1 MSILSE
7 SPEVEVRERRLLSI
21 LSYEGDAEGLSAGSK
36 AGRLGCPGRLYSQCS
51 DCAEGCAETMTY
63 HVRGAAVV
71 SHAPVGC
78 GVNVSNHNIL
88 GRAVSEAR
96 GLPTHKV
103 NMISSNI
110 VEHDTIYGAAEK
122 LRRAVREADR
132 RFGPRAIFIQA
143 SCASG
148 IIGEN
153 LESVASE
160 MEEELGYPVIPV
172 YCEGFKSKIW
182 STGFD
187 AVFHGLLRKLV
198 QAPEGREKDLV
209 NIFNFEGSDQFIPF
223 LHKLGL
229 RVNYL
234 VPLASLEQL
243 KTMSQAACT
252 AHICETLATYIAGVL
267 EERFGVP
274 EVKVPPPFGLNW
286 TDAWLREIARYTGKE
301 AEAEELI
308 KAERRRIEEPLKK
321 LREQLRG
328 RTIYVVSGD
337 SFAHNLA
344 NIYKDLGI
352 EVIGL
357 NTLHH
362 DQRTDSPGQPDT
374 LGELI
379 RSCGNIK
386 NVTVCNKQPHQAI
399 KILLRL
405 RPDLLIVRHMNLTT
419 MGLKLGIPTLFEG
432 DANFSIGYDGVLKM
446 GQRVIE
452 ALATKKLAETIAGHA
467 RLPYRQWWLDGENP
481 RYTGEEQ

>member
-1 MSILSE
+1 MGILSE
-7 SPEVEVRERRLLSI
+7 TPEVEVRERRLLSI
-21 LSYEGDAEGLSAGSK
+21 LSYEGDAEGLYAGSK
-36 AGRLGCPGRLYSQCS
+36 AGELRCPGRAFSQCG

-63 HVRGAAVV
+63 HVLGAAVV

-78 GVNVSNHNIL
+78 SVNVSLHNIL

-103 NMISSNI
+103 KMISSNI

-122 LRRAVREADR
+122 LRKAVLEADR
-132 RFGPRAIFIQA
+132 RFAPRVIFIQA

-153 LESVASE
+153 IESVASE
-160 MEEELGYPVIPV
+160 MEEKLGYPVIPV

-187 AVFHGLLRKLV
+187 AVFHGILRKLV
-198 QAPEGREKDLV
+198 REPGDREKDLV
-209 NIFNFEGSDQFIPF
+209 NVFNFEGSDQFIPF

-234 VPLASLEQL
+234 VPLASVEQL
-243 KTMSQAACT
+243 KAMGNAACT
-252 AHICETLATYIAGVL
+252 AHICETLATYVAGAL

-274 EVKVPPPFGLNW
+274 EVKVPPPFGVNW
-286 TDAWLREIARYTGKE
+286 TDAWLREIARFTGKE

-308 KAERRRIEEPLKK
+308 AAEHQRIEES
-321 LREQLRG
+321 LRELRERLAG
-328 RTIYVVSGD
+328 KTVYVVSGD
-337 SFAHNLA
+337 SFAHNMA

-352 EVIGL
+352 EVIGM

-362 DQRTDSPGQPDT
+362 DQHFDSPCQPNT

-379 RSCGNIK
+379 RSRGNIR
-386 NVTVCNKQPHQAI
+386 NVTVCNKQPHQMI
-399 KILLRL
+399 KTLANL
-405 RPDLLIVRHMNLTT
+405 RPDLLIVRHMNLTSL
-419 MGLKLGIPTLFEG
+419 GLKLGIPTLFEG

-446 GQRVIE
+446 GRRVKE
-452 ALATKKLAETIAGHA
+452 ALATKKLAENIARHA
-467 RLPYRQWWLDGENP
+467 KLPYTRWWLEHKNI
-481 RYTGEEQ
+481 RYAGEE